1 MGKHEAI
8 AGTPVNDAAL
18 SVHASAVPHAY
29 DIRYC
34 AQRHYLQMRIVGEW
48 DDAIFEHYAADYR
61 AAVAQLRANGEISH
75 SLIDGSDFGLQ
86 PPEIVDRFP
95 ALIQATNHSPRQRS
109 ACVVPK
115 LVNRVQA
122 RQGGDIVNARYFRSI
137 EDAAD
142 WLFSNEA

>member
-1 MGKHEAI
+1 MSKYEAI
-8 AGTPVNDAAL
+8 VGTPVNDAAL
-18 SVHASAVPHAY
+18 SVYASAVPDAY

-34 AQRHYLQMRIVGEW
+34 AERHYLQMRIVGEW
-48 DDAIFEHYAADYR
+48 DDAIFERYAADYR
-61 AAVAQLRANGEISH
+61 AAVDELRARGGISH

-86 PPEIVDRFP
+86 PPEIADRFP
-95 ALIQATNHSPRQRS
+95 VLIQATNHNPEQRS

-142 WLFSNEA
+142 WLFSTEA